1 MMIVKKELISIIA
14 PCYNVEK
21 TLSRYLNSIL
31 GQTYKNIE
39 VIAINDGSSD
49 NTEEILKKY
58 ILRFSQNN
66 MYLKCINKKN
76 EGLGAAI
83 NAGLKYV
90 QGEYLCW
97 SDPDDFYMPTS
108 MEKRLE
114 VFHKHPEYA
123 VVSSDA
129 YVFKAED
136 LKKPVKREAARF
148 EHRYEPGQFEL
159 LLKEESH
166 FCAGCHM
173 IRMRDFEKVNPE
185 REIFPAKRGQNWQ
198 LLLPL
203 YYKFKR
209 YYLDIPLY
217 AYIIYPDSMSSG
229 DVNEQQELQR
239 WCEHEEILRQTL
251 NRIPLT
257 NEEARKYNE
266 ELTIRYA
273 QKRFY
278 TAIDFRDKKTMKEQY
293 EILKKRKY
301 ITQEIRDSYLR
312 NYYIICKIFYKCKEL
327 LLKKYV

>member
-1 MMIVKKELISIIA
+1 
-14 PCYNVEK
+14 
-21 TLSRYLNSIL
+21 
-31 GQTYKNIE
+31 
-39 VIAINDGSSD
+39 
-49 NTEEILKKY
+49 
-58 ILRFSQNN
+58 
-66 MYLKCINKKN
+66 
-76 EGLGAAI
+76 
-83 NAGLKYV
+83 
-90 QGEYLCW
+90 
-97 SDPDDFYMPTS
+97 
-108 MEKRLE
+108 
-114 VFHKHPEYA
+114 
-123 VVSSDA
+123 
-129 YVFKAED
+129 
-136 LKKPVKREAARF
+136 
-148 EHRYEPGQFEL
+148 
-159 LLKEESH
+159 
-166 FCAGCHM
+166 M

-257 NEEARKYNE
+257 NEEARKY
-266 ELTIRYA
+266 
-273 QKRFY
+273 